1 MSTTKLATIR
11 YQALDR
17 CFSNFSRRFYI
28 EDLIEACNE
37 ALREYM
43 GEDAGVKRRQIFDD
57 INFMESDSGWSVPL
71 DRIKDGKRTFY
82 RYSDKNFSINR
93 RPMSETEAHQLRDT
107 IIMLQR
113 FRGMPNFGWVE
124 EIATHLQAAYGLGL
138 DSSMAVSFQN
148 NPYLKGLEFFTTV
161 FNAIVNK
168 RALAI
173 VYKPFNKPR
182 RTIETNPYF
191 LKQYNDRW
199 FLFGRTTGFSRISN
213 IALDRIVSVEES
225 NKTFSECPP
234 EINFEEYFED
244 VVGVSVEQDAPTM
257 DVLLRVSSQ
266 QAPYI
271 RNKPLHESQS
281 EPENGFGDGYAY
293 FRLQVK
299 DNYELRSLLL
309 SFGGDIEV
317 LAPEPFRQEMATIIA
332 RMAANYGVKE
342 LQ

>member
-1 MSTTKLATIR
+1 MAQTKLATIR

-17 CFSNFSRRFYI
+17 CFSNSGRRFYI
-28 EDLIEACNE
+28 EDLIAACNE
-37 ALREYM
+37 SLREYL
-43 GEDAGVKRRQIFDD
+43 GEDAGVKRRQVFDD
-57 INFMESDSGWSVPL
+57 INFMESDSGWAVPL
-71 DRIKDGKRTFY
+71 ERLKDGKRTYY
-82 RYSDKNFSINR
+82 RYADKNFSINR

-113 FRGMPNFGWVE
+113 FKGMPNYGWVE
-124 EIATHLQAAYGLGL
+124 EIATHLQATYGLGL
-138 DSSMAVSFQN
+138 DTNMAVSFQN
-148 NPYLKGLEFFTTV
+148 NPYLKGLEHFTSI

-168 RALAI
+168 RALTI
-173 VYKPFNKPR
+173 TYKPFEKPER
-182 RTIETNPYF
+182 ALEINPYF

-199 FLFGRTTGFSRISN
+199 FLFGRTTGFSKLTN
-213 IALDRIVSVEES
+213 IALDCIISVEES

-234 EINFEEYFED
+234 EINFDEFFED
-244 VVGVSVEQDAPTM
+244 VVGVSVDQDAPTM
-257 DVLLRVSSQ
+257 DVLLRVDPH

-309 SFGGDIEV
+309 SFGSGIEV
-317 LAPEPFRQEMATIIA
+317 LAPESFRREMSSIVS
-332 RMAANYGVKE
+332 RMAANYGVSE
-342 LQ
+342 